1 MKLARE
7 IAEDFFK
14 DWDDEHDG
22 VAIGLSAGVLAHII
36 AAKLEPVR
44 EAHRQVVN
52 CTARVRNEGCRF
64 CSDASKCLDDLM
76 DALALLS
83 EEE

>member
-1 MKLARE
+1 MKLVRE
-7 IAEDFFK
+7 IAEAQERGRVAYM
-14 DWDDEHDG
+14 DDLCACFDRGAAEK
-22 VAIGLSAGVLAHII
+22 II

-76 DALALLS
+76 EALAMF